1 MTIDLAAWPHEY
13 QPAAP
18 GAPLLLLLHGTGGN
32 EHEIKALAENLDP
45 DAGVLAPRGR
55 VIEHGMNRWFRR
67 LAEGVFDLDDVE
79 VRADELAQFVTAALA
94 EYGILGDAPSSIV
107 AVGFSNGANIA
118 LATAMRHPEVVPR
131 VIAFSGMYP
140 FGDREPAKS
149 LSALSVLLLNGAS
162 DPMAPRSS
170 VQRLVGAL
178 EGGGARVTRIERE
191 GGHGIAES
199 DLDEAR
205 RWLKARGWLKV
216 RRWLEASD

>member
-1 MTIDLAAWPHEY
+1 MTVDLAAWPHVY
-13 QPAAP
+13 RPAAP

-32 EHEIKALAENLDP
+32 EQQITTLAANLDP

-55 VIEHGMNRWFRR
+55 VTEHGMNRWFRR

-79 VRADELAQFVTAALA
+79 VRADELAEFVTAALA
-94 EYGILGDAPSSIV
+94 EYGVSGGAASPLV

-118 LATAMRHPEVVPR
+118 LATAIRHPEVVPS

-140 FGDREPAKS
+140 FGDREPVTE
-149 LSALSVLLLNGAS
+149 LSGLSVLLLNGSS

-170 VQRLVGAL
+170 VDRLVGVL
-178 EGGGARVTRIERE
+178 LGGEARVSRIERE

-199 DLDEAR
+199 DLVEAR
-205 RWLKARGWLKV
+205 RWLDARPLPEG
-216 RRWLEASD
+216 